1 MNRLKKLRIVEF
13 LLIGVVM
20 GVIEDLIA
28 IAIATDAEINFNVIW
43 VVLVVAI
50 PFAYLSEVVVD
61 HPKFWERIW
70 PDKDKDGIP
79 DALEKK
85 A

>member
-20 GVIEDLIA
+20 GVVEDLIA

-70 PDKDKDGIP
+70 PDKDKDGVP
-79 DALEKK
+79 DGLIK
-85 A
+85 